1 MPLFKRKP
9 RTMEQLLASNGDF
22 NGFVHEVMY
31 HIWFRHNLAQGS
43 LDDQINMLWNYYEQK
58 TQPSQVAHELLQ
70 AELDLIQKMKGD
82 NTNG

>member
-1 MPLFKRKP
+1 MGLFKRP
-9 RTMEQLLASNGDF
+9 RTMQQLLEGDKPF
-22 NGFVHEVMY
+22 NIFVRDVMY

-70 AELDLIQKMKGD
+70 AELELIKSMKGD